1 MAAPFGK
8 KLYCRDIS
16 KMSTFRIGLWV
27 NLSSRRTREILSRP
41 SARRRRAEM
50 RSISRDQLT
59 LPAPCF
65 YKAARDFGLAPTS
78 PVCLRAGLA
87 GAFSGKSGRR
97 EFRQK
102 VGGTAFRSA

>member
-8 KLYCRDIS
+8 QRDCRDIL
-16 KMSTFRIGLWV
+16 KMSTFRIGLWF
-27 NLSSRRTREILSRP
+27 NLSSPLAREILSRAI
-41 SARRRRAEM
+41 ARRRHAEM
-50 RSISRDQLT
+50 RSGSRDQLT

-87 GAFSGKSGRR
+87 GVFSGKSGRR